1 MGLPQSSV
9 STESRSIAIEG
20 LRKLMTG
27 AMIFIVATLLIAAAL
42 VVAIIVVAPMA
53 AIPAILATGFGR
65 GVAGAFMGLAAIP
78 GGVAIVGFVLNL
90 VGLFGFVIPGTSKL
104 AEWDEKF
111 STSSNLLG
119 IGYGGG
125 AVLMLI
131 AIILFLVA
139 TFTYSLGA
147 FFGGLAL
154 VVIGGIM
161 LLVGYIGLIVLSFEL
176 NDTFNV
182 TSLMVASILFII
194 GIFVGVLQFIAWIL
208 MYVGL
213 GSAIEKLEKGE
224 M

>member
-1 MGLPQSSV
+1 MGSPQSSV
-9 STESRSIAIEG
+9 STESKSIAIEG
-20 LRKLMTG
+20 LRKLRTG
-27 AMIFIVATLLIAAAL
+27 AIIFIVATLLMVGAL
-42 VVAIIVVAPMA
+42 IT
-53 AIPAILATGFGR
+53 AIPTILAAGFG
-65 GVAGAFMGLAAIP
+65 GGAIGAFMGLATIL
-78 GGVAIVGFVLNL
+78 GVAIVGFILNL

-111 STSSNLLG
+111 STSSKLLK

-131 AIILFLVA
+131 AIIIILVA
-139 TFTYSLGA
+139 AFTYSLGA

-161 LLVGYIGLIVLSFEL
+161 LLVGYIGLIILSFKL
-176 NDTFNV
+176 NDTFSV
-182 TSLMVASILFII
+182 TSIMVAGILFII